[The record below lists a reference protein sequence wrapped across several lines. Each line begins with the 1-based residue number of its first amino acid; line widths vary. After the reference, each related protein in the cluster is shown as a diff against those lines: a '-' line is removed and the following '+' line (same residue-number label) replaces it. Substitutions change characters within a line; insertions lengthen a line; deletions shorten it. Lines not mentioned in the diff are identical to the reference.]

1 MKKLVRFLKE
11 ESFLALLLVLLGV
24 FSLLHP
30 SEIPNYIHFVHWA
43 TIVAL
48 SGLLIITTG
57 LKESGY
63 FSVLSKWILNRAGNE
78 RRLAIFLIFLSAFLS
93 TFLTNDITLFVIV
106 PLTIAM
112 KDQIENEVTKL
123 IIFEVISVNVGSS
136 LTPIGNPQNLFL
148 WHKWGISFIEFI
160 VEMIPLVLLLFSIL
174 LIFAFLLFP
183 QKGLMVIKQKNRP
196 QLRRDLFY
204 FSLVCLIAY
213 LISLDM
219 KKTYLAFLTVLIFYF
234 FLFKDVL
241 LKADWALLL
250 IFITIFIDFHF
261 ISTVPLI
268 RNYILKLNLES
279 SKNIFLLS
287 LISSQLISNVPAS
300 VFVSKFSNNWFS
312 IAYGVNVG
320 GNGLIIGS
328 LANIIALRIAKD
340 INPKR
345 IWIDFHIYSIPYL
358 LVTGAVVY
366 LKFL

>member
-11 ESFLALLLVLLGV
+11 EFFLALLLVLLAV
-24 FSLLHP
+24 FSFLHP
-30 SEIPNYIHFVHWA
+30 SEIPNYVHFVHWS

-63 FSVLSKWILNRAGNE
+63 FSVLSKWILNRARNE
-78 RRLAIFLIFLSAFLS
+78 RRLAIFLISLSAFLS

-112 KDQIENEVTKL
+112 KDQIENEITKL
-123 IIFEVISVNVGSS
+123 IIFEAISVNVGSS

-174 LIFAFLLFP
+174 IIFAFLLFP

-219 KKTYLAFLTVLIFYF
+219 KKTYLAFLTVLILYF

-241 LKADWALLL
+241 LKADWLLL
-250 IFITIFIDFHF
+250 LTFIIIFIDFYL

-268 RNYILKLNLES
+268 RDYILRLNLEY
-279 SKNIFLLS
+279 SKNVFLLS

-358 LVTGAVVY
+358 LVTAAIVY